1 MHAELR
7 QATVL
12 TFPQCIAFAWPCT
25 RTGSHLQSSR
35 KSTTVPAIEIHGR
48 GWVIAFDAEI
58 VASRWQTPQTGN
70 IWALFVDPAH
80 EGRGY
85 GRRLLEAMVSW
96 LFARGLTKLYLSTAP
111 NTRAARFYDAAG
123 WQFRRILANGEA
135 LYELVDPSAP

>member
-1 MHAELR
+1 L
-7 QATVL
+7 
-12 TFPQCIAFAWPCT
+12 
-25 RTGSHLQSSR
+25 S
-35 KSTTVPAIEIHGR
+35 GR
-48 GWVIAFDAEI
+48 PISI
-58 VASRWQTPQTGN
+58 V
-70 IWALFVDPAH
+70 VDPAH

>member
-1 MHAELR
+1 VLPKHSLKLEL
-7 QATVL
+7 V
-12 TFPQCIAFAWPCT
+12 WPSDKY
-25 RTGSHLQSSR
+25 RRRSGSRS
-35 KSTTVPAIEIHGR
+35 
-48 GWVIAFDAEI
+48 
-58 VASRWQTPQTGN
+58 
-70 IWALFVDPAH
+70 
-80 EGRGY
+80 RGY